1 MEPKLR
7 KAEPPVKPVRNSIK
21 AIQSNIVNRRTQL
34 FEGSPPRE
42 ATSQTSTSTAAERN
56 APLPVKS
63 VPPNRPER
71 PAPPKFHNPPD
82 PKQPSNINAAIT
94 KEFAEKVALK
104 KTASDTEQYGVLQG
118 GVHVKGAVTSDSS
131 SDKPQPVPKP
141 RPRKPDK
148 PPILPVT
155 NESRERSVSDSS
167 VPDLSKLRSH
177 LKDRSG
183 SDRLSPGKPATPV
196 YSKIDKAK
204 KLHDRQTAADH
215 GVNQEDEED
224 NVASLSSGPPSK
236 PPRTFEHDDYLKR
249 KAFKKAMKHKSSHP
263 ASQSH
268 VISGGLQEEPEEQS
282 NGNTVFQ
289 TVQFRSKKSDPG
301 TSDDGNTH
309 LYEEIQDPNKRV
321 EPEKHIYEEVGR
333 RLSGD
338 DVKSAVSRKQD
349 RPDRPHPPPR
359 PPNPKVST
367 LSGHK
372 STIKQDNKPAK
383 PAKPL
388 TISHNTQ
395 DKWVSKK
402 SFNNPG
408 YGKDPHEIIPIRTV
422 IRSNDESGKLKRSK
436 SDEFLYDSKM
446 DLNASISE
454 DPVYQDPMDVIKLPG
469 RPHIHKGVVIDAE
482 GYAVP
487 HTGAHTLGR
496 HVSPQLFLGLSC
508 FICITLRLVHTSV
521 RLCIAT

>member
-7 KAEPPVKPVRNSIK
+7 KSEPPVKPVRNSIK

-42 ATSQTSTSTAAERN
+42 ATGQTSSTTAEKN
-56 APLPVKS
+56 ATVPVKS
-63 VPPNRPER
+63 APPNRPER
-71 PAPPKFHNPPD
+71 PAPPKFHNPSD
-82 PKQPSNINAAIT
+82 HKQPSNINAAIT

-104 KTASDTEQYGVLQG
+104 KTASDTEQYGAHRSA
-118 GVHVKGAVTSDSS
+118 VHVKGAVTAESS

-141 RPRKPDK
+141 RPRKPDNK
-148 PPILPVT
+148 PILPAAT
-155 NESRERSVSDSS
+155 DRERSVSDSA

-177 LKDRSG
+177 LKDRSET
-183 SDRLSPGKPATPV
+183 DRLSPGKPPTPM

-204 KLHDRQTAADH
+204 KLQDRQIAADH
-215 GVNQEDEED
+215 TVAQEEED
-224 NVASLSSGPPSK
+224 NVSSTGPPGPPSK

-249 KAFKKAMKHKSSHP
+249 KALKKAMKHKSSHP

-268 VISGGLQEEPEEQS
+268 VISGGLQEEPEEQT

-289 TVQFRSKKSDPG
+289 TIQFRNRKSDLS
-301 TSDDGNTH
+301 TSDDSNSH
-309 LYEEIQDPNKRV
+309 LYEEIQDPNKPI

-333 RLSGD
+333 RLSGND
-338 DVKSAVSRKQD
+338 LKSSPQKQD

-372 STIKQDNKPAK
+372 SAIKQDNKPLK

-388 TISHNTQ
+388 TVNPHNQ

-422 IRSNDESGKLKRSK
+422 IRSNDEPGKLKRSR
-436 SDEFLYDSKM
+436 SDEFLYDSKV
-446 DLNASISE
+446 DLNAGISE
-454 DPVYQDPMDVIKLPG
+454 DPVYQDPMDVVKLPG
-469 RPHIHKGVVIDAE
+469 RPHVHKGVVIDAE

-487 HTGAHTLGR
+487 HIAGAHTLGR
-496 HVSPQLFLGLSC
+496 HVSNQMFCYFTHVSLS
-508 FICITLRLVHTSV
+508 TY
-521 RLCIAT
+521 